1 MDVSYKIKVLHYLNA
16 GYPAL
21 WVKTQEPERAQANIV
36 SEIELWDNH
45 RNTRTAVYRWDC
57 LRGLECLL
65 PAGDER
71 QMIQDPAELVTHLA
85 GMRGPA
91 VAFLENFHRFID
103 GAETVQALQNA
114 RQALSSNG
122 VTLIAVSPVVTVPVE
137 LSKLFKVVPFEL
149 PTREELRQVF
159 VEIAEAANLGEQPPE
174 LLDQLAEAAVG
185 LTRFEAENA
194 AALCTVVSSGKFS
207 PEIVAHTK
215 ADMIRQS
222 STLEI
227 GVFEESFDELRG
239 VDRMKEFALRSI
251 ASDMY
256 RGILVL
262 GPAGTG
268 KTHFAKALGNAVRLP
283 TIIADVNRIMAAGQA
298 LVGQSE
304 AKAQQTVDIIDA
316 QGRSVVMFDE
326 IEKGLSSAYNGY
338 QGDGGAKAG
347 VGSILL
353 RWMSDRPQGTA
364 YVVATCN
371 DLTQLPPEWMRAER
385 WDAIFFVDL
394 PDEETRSAILGLY
407 SAKFGVD
414 PETLA
419 AAQLADWTG
428 AEIKTLCRVAKM
440 LGTSLDEAAQFV
452 VPVCRTAREK
462 IQALRDWAQ
471 GRAVPAHRRGRGG
484 ADKPSETASFRRIV
498 CGN

>member
-1 MDVSYKIKVLHYLNA
+1 MNVPNRIKVLHYLNA

-21 WVKTQEPERAQANIV
+21 WVKTQEPERAEANIV
-36 SEIELWDNH
+36 SEIQQWDNH
-45 RNTRTAVYRWDC
+45 RKTQTAVYRWDC
-57 LRGLECLL
+57 LRGLESVLS
-65 PAGDER
+65 DREER
-71 QMIQDPAELVTHLA
+71 QMIQDLAEIPW
-85 GMRGPA
+85 PA
-91 VAFLENFHRFID
+91 VAFLENFHRFIE

-114 RQALSSNG
+114 RQALSTNG
-122 VTLIAVSPVVTVPVE
+122 VTLIAVSPIVTISEEV
-137 LSKLFKVVPFEL
+137 SKLFKVVPFEL
-149 PTREELRQVF
+149 PTLEELREVF
-159 VEIAEAANLGEQPPE
+159 VEIAGAANLGEQPTE
-174 LLDQLAEAAVG
+174 LLDQLAEAALG

-194 AALCTVVSSGKFS
+194 AALCSVVSSGKFS

-227 GVFEESFDELRG
+227 GVFEETFEELRG
-239 VDRMKEFALRSI
+239 VGRMKDFALKSLG
-251 ASDMY
+251 SHMY

-304 AKAQQTVDIIDA
+304 ARAQQTVDIIDA
-316 QGRSVVMFDE
+316 QGRCVVMFDE
-326 IEKGLSSAYNGY
+326 IEKGLSSAYSGY

-371 DLTQLPPEWMRAER
+371 DLSQLPPEWLRAER

-414 PETLA
+414 PETIA
-419 AAQLADWTG
+419 VSQLADWTG

-440 LGTSLDEAAQFV
+440 LDTSLDESVQFV
-452 VPVCRTAREK
+452 VPVCRTAKEK
-462 IQALRDWAQ
+462 VQALREWAQ
-471 GRAVPAHRRGRGG
+471 GRAVHAHRREQGG
-484 ADKPSETASFRRIV
+484 AGKLTENASVRRIV

>member
-1 MDVSYKIKVLHYLNA
+1 MDVPKKIKVLHYLNA

-21 WVKTQEPERAQANIV
+21 WVKTQEPERAEANIV
-36 SEIELWDNH
+36 AEIKQWDDH
-45 RNTRTAVYRWDC
+45 RKSRTAVYRWDC
-57 LRGLECLL
+57 LRGLEGVH
-65 PAGDER
+65 PDRDER
-71 QMIQDPAELVTHLA
+71 QLIQDPAELVTHLA
-85 GMRGPA
+85 EIPGPA
-91 VAFLENFHRFID
+91 VAFLENFHRFIE

-114 RQALSSNG
+114 RQALAAGG
-122 VTLIAVSPVVTVPVE
+122 VTLIAVSPIVTIPPE

-149 PTREELRQVF
+149 PTREELREVF
-159 VEIAEAANLGEQPPE
+159 VEIAAAANLGEQEPA
-174 LLDQLAEAAVG
+174 LLDELAEAAVG

-194 AALCTVVSSGKFS
+194 AALCSVVSSGKFS
-207 PEIVAHTK
+207 PEIVAHMK

-227 GVFEESFDELRG
+227 GVFEEAFDELRG
-239 VDRMKEFALRSI
+239 VDRMKDFALKSI
-251 ASDMY
+251 ASHMY

-268 KTHFAKALGNAVRLP
+268 KTHFAKALGNSVRLP
-283 TIIADVNRIMAAGQA
+283 TIIADVNRVMAAGQA
-298 LVGQSE
+298 LVGQAE

-316 QGRSVVMFDE
+316 QGRCVVMFDE
-326 IEKGLSSAYNGY
+326 IEKGLSSAYGGY

-371 DLTQLPPEWMRAER
+371 DLSQLPPEWMRAER

-394 PDEETRSAILGLY
+394 PDEETRSAILAIH

-414 PETLA
+414 PQTIA
-419 AAQLADWTG
+419 PPQLSDWTG

-440 LGTSLDEAAQFV
+440 LGTTLEEAAQFV

-462 IQALRDWAQ
+462 IQSLRDWAQ
-471 GRAVPAHRRGRGG
+471 GRAVPAHRREQG
-484 ADKPSETASFRRIV
+484 AARLQESTSARRIV
-498 CGN
+498 CTN